1 MLTSVV
7 SDAGT
12 DEALAED
19 VWFTCVLTGP
29 VAEEFVSERGFF
41 AFSTSFSPAIALFL
55 LPEHDLQN
63 STSSNSDN
71 SSPNLEISEISKSN
85 RLLRSSVG
93 VKNVGSRR
101 RLFPEEHFT
110 CLTGKRQI
118 Y

>member
-12 DEALAED
+12 DEARAED

-29 VAEEFVSERGFF
+29 VAEKFVSERGLF

-55 LPEHDLQN
+55 LPEHDSQN

-71 SSPNLEISEISKSN
+71 SSPNLEISEISKSK

-93 VKNVGSRR
+93 VKNVRSRR
-101 RLFPEEHFT
+101 RLFPEEYFT
-110 CLTGKRQI
+110 CLTEKRQI